1 MRLVLTGRNVD
12 ITPHLRQL
20 VERRVGKVQRL
31 LNDHLVSA
39 QVVLWIEK
47 YRHVADIT
55 MHARGDH
62 MLHAV
67 GDGGTWPLSMSEAVD
82 KITQQAHTLKDKWD
96 TRRRRADGRRSLAA
110 PAVGAREAP
119 SRVVRA
125 ARYPIKP
132 MSVEDAALSIDD
144 SGEAFLVFR
153 NAATEGVN
161 IVYRRKDGR
170 VGLIEPE

>member
-1 MRLVLTGRNVD
+1 
-12 ITPHLRQL
+12 
-20 VERRVGKVQRL
+20 
-31 LNDHLVSA
+31 
-39 QVVLWIEK
+39 
-47 YRHVADIT
+47 
-55 MHARGDH
+55 